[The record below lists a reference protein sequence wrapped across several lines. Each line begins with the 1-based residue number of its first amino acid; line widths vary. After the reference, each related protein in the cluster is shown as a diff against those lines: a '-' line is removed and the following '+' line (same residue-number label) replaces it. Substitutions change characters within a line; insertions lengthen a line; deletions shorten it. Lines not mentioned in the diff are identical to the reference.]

1 MPSKVTVKQ
10 RTNIP
15 SYPTHENAD
24 LSSIARQYPIIYSSA
39 DQSAYHYQIIQYYP
53 AASGKYEKKLIS
65 PSWKKYKE

>member
-1 MPSKVTVKQ
+1 MLSKVTVKQ

-15 SYPTHENAD
+15 SYSPTHENAD

-39 DQSAYHYQIIQYYP
+39 DQSAYQYQIIQYYP

-65 PSWKKYKE
+65 PS